1 MTLWAF
7 NRQGGVSMPFW
18 GLVVTSAGFF
28 IPCVQAIRRRAARYH
43 AILSG
48 ALAVTSLFYHG
59 TLHPIAHRVD
69 AVYAHSVGVFHTAS
83 LIARPCAQRAA
94 SLAIPVYIYFAK
106 SLRTTGVVSS
116 MWHMAFHVTSI
127 FSWTAE
133 VYRSSRGAG
142 DDDPNTILENNRGA
156 PGAGVCDGEGD
167 VYGCGDGDGEDL
179 ADPDGAAGAGRE
191 ALLPAGFSGV
201 LEPM

>member
-1 MTLWAF
+1 
-7 NRQGGVSMPFW
+7 MPFW

-43 AILSG
+43 AALSG
-48 ALAVTSLFYHG
+48 VLAVTSLFYHG

-69 AVYAHSVGVFHTAS
+69 SVYAHGVGVFHAAS

-94 SLAIPVYIYFAK
+94 SLAVPVYIYFAK

-116 MWHMAFHVTSI
+116 VWHMAFHVTSI

-133 VYRSSRGAG
+133 IYRSSRGAG
-142 DDDPNTILENNRGA
+142 DEPNTIPENNRGA
-156 PGAGVCDGEGD
+156 SDF
-167 VYGCGDGDGEDL
+167 GDGDGDGYGGGEDL

-191 ALLPAGFSGV
+191 ALLPAG
-201 LEPM
+201 LR